1 MQSFGT
7 FADAPSTLK
16 SPLKYSLLLT
26 GIITFLCVSTV
37 FFLQPQ
43 IPLFYSMPT
52 ASEQLASR
60 YWILLFP
67 ALSLTITVLHII
79 LTGLFSKTEEAVLR
93 LFCWLTVVVQVL
105 VLAVVC
111 RLLVLVLRG

>member
-1 MQSFGT
+1 MQSLGT
-7 FADAPSTLK
+7 FADAPNTLK

-37 FFLQPQ
+37 FFLQPD
-43 IPLFYSMPT
+43 IPMFYSMPT

-79 LTGLFSKTEEAVLR
+79 LTGLFNKSEEAVLR
-93 LFCWLTVVVQVL
+93 LFCWLTVVLQIFI
-105 VLAVVC
+105 LAVVI
-111 RLLVLVLRG
+111 RLLVLVLKG